1 MGKPAPGCRCW
12 KRSTRWVIDMPHL
25 GHSDAGCPV
34 PRSPAG
40 SVLSRSD
47 VLFDDR
53 PLPPAGDLPRASA
66 PRHGRLRWPYV
77 QEVCARTL
85 RAGVSI
91 HGDGVDRSASSECRT
106 SSARA
111 ADPVARPRAGARGLH
126 RWDDRRGG
134 VVGGGRVL
142 RTWVLWVLRTW
153 VLRTWV
159 VDRGRSTGC
168 GGPAE
173 DH

>member
-1 MGKPAPGCRCW
+1 MA
-12 KRSTRWVIDMPHL
+12 
-25 GHSDAGCPV
+25 
-34 PRSPAG
+34 
-40 SVLSRSD
+40 
-47 VLFDDR
+47 
-53 PLPPAGDLPRASA
+53 
-66 PRHGRLRWPYV
+66 LRT
-77 QEVCARTL
+77 EVCARTL
-85 RAGVSI
+85 RAGVSS
-91 HGDGVDRSASSECRT
+91 HGDSVDRSASSECRT
-106 SSARA
+106 SSVRA

-142 RTWVLWVLRTW
+142 RTWVLRTW

-159 VDRGRSTGC
+159 VRTWVVGGRVVDRGRSAGC